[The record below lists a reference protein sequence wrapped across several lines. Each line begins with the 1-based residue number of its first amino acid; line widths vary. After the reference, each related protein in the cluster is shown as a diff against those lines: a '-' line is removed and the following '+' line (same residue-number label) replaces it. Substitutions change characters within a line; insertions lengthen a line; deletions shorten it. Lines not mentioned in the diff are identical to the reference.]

1 MASSTVGH
9 VDVQPLD
16 EDGVLAVTLGTVAWL
31 VAFGVLFLFFRDQ
44 LQAHGTQWWLT
55 VCLVGAGLG
64 LAGRWYTV
72 RRREAYRHAR
82 ESHG

>member
-1 MASSTVGH
+1 

-31 VAFGVLFLFFRDQ
+31 VAFAVLYLFFRDT

-55 VCLVGAGLG
+55 VCLVAAGLG
-64 LAGRWYTV
+64 VAGRWYTV
-72 RRREAYRHAR
+72 RRRGAYQRVRA
-82 ESHG
+82 SHD

>member
-1 MASSTVGH
+1 MTGSTVGH

-31 VAFGVLFLFFRDQ
+31 VAFVVLFLFFRDD

-64 LAGRWYTV
+64 VAGRWYTV
-72 RRREAYRHAR
+72 RRREAYRRAR
-82 ESHG
+82 ETHG